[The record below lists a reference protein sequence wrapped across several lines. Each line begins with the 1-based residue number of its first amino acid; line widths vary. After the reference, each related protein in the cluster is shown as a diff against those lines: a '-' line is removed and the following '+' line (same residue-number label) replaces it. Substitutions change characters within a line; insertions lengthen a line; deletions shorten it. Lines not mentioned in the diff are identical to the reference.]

1 VPTDATTTVL
11 QALDAAQRQLAAALW
26 ISGGM
31 VAACLMIG
39 LLAAGWRR
47 AALTAGFVYAVTLSF
62 VPVGHARVLGPCG
75 AAAAAIGLVRPNGAN
90 DAQGG
95 RKRP

>member
-1 VPTDATTTVL
+1 MPTDATTTVL
-11 QALDAAQRQLAAALW
+11 QAIDAAQRQLSAALW

-39 LLAAGWRR
+39 LVAAGWRR
-47 AALTAGFVYAVTLSF
+47 AGLAAGLAYAITLSF

-75 AAAAAIGLVRPNGAN
+75 AAAAAIGLFRPGTAN
-90 DAQGG
+90 VTRG
-95 RKRP
+95 RRNRP